1 MEDESFEHIFF
12 FFFFFFEKEFEQI
25 LKVVSQPKLVVVSTK
40 SKTHTHTNIYT
51 HTSLIPSEHK
61 CVEDFF
67 IIYYIIIYP
76 KFNIYISIVIFDRL
90 LIIEIVKRGLRSRP
104 TIVTRGKCKQ
114 HLRVHLKRASQVT
127 LRLLVITYKSK
138 ILLVISKYLMC
149 DLAHPY
155 STH

>member
-1 MEDESFEHIFF
+1 MNLLNTSFF
-12 FFFFFFEKEFEQI
+12 FFFLFWERVWTNLESSFTTQ
-25 LKVVSQPKLVVVSTK
+25 VSGGKCLRQNA
-40 SKTHTHTNIYT
+40 HTHTNLYT
-51 HTSLIPSEHK
+51 HTSLIPSELK

-149 DLAHPY
+149 DSAHPY